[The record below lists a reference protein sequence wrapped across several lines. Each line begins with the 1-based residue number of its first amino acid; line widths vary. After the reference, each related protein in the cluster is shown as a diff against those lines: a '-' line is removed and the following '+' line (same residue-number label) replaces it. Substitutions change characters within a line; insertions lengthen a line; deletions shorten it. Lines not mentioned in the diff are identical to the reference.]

1 MQIKNAYAVTVD
13 FDGDIRSDASGF
25 WIFAGEDARKEVRG
39 LVRQALTDM
48 YVHEKQRGRMP
59 TEWYSTPINDI
70 AADNSRLDMFIDYGG
85 SSFGNWEIT
94 IQYTEG

>member
-39 LVRQALTDM
+39 LVRQALADM
-48 YVHEKQRGRMP
+48 NSHEREKGRA
-59 TEWYSTPINDI
+59 PIDD
-70 AADNSRLDMFIDYGG
+70 AVVSDRYLDGFIDSGG
-85 SSFGNWEIT
+85 DYFGNWEIT
-94 IQYTEG
+94 IQCTEE

>member
-39 LVRQALTDM
+39 LVRQALADM
-48 YVHEKQRGRMP
+48 NSHEREKGRASMDDAVVSDR
-59 TEWYSTPINDI
+59 Y
-70 AADNSRLDMFIDYGG
+70 LDEFSQLPLPNANGV
-85 SSFGNWEIT
+85 
-94 IQYTEG
+94 

>member
-25 WIFAGEDARKEVRG
+25 WIFAGEDARKEVRE
-39 LVRQALTDM
+39 LVTIALIDLNL
-48 YVHEKQRGRMP
+48 HEMEKGR
-59 TEWYSTPINDI
+59 TPIELYGRSVGEIITD
-70 AADNSRLDMFIDYGG
+70 DDLLDRFIDRGG
-85 SSFGNWEIT
+85 ATFGNWEIT